1 MSSNSGCTP
10 LSYQDGSRRVGSA
23 GIAEPSRWDFTLLEI
38 AGRLKYHF
46 LKLVSIYRRRRI
58 RTQIQ
63 CTRSP
68 VVSEC
73 VRILIADDHTIVRHG
88 LTRLI
93 DEQPDLKVI
102 GEATNG
108 HMAVEKATELKPDII
123 IMDIAMPRMNGIEAA
138 KRIRKQSPKTKIL
151 ILSMY
156 SHEHYI
162 HELLETG
169 VSGYLLKDA
178 SGRDIITAIRSAMRN
193 ETFLSPTI
201 STMLVETYL
210 SPNRKC
216 SSIAERYNQLSN
228 REREVFQLIGEG
240 HSTRDIA
247 DMLCVSISTIKSHR
261 SKIME
266 KLNIDSPVKLIHF
279 AIQLGLVD
287 PSL

>member
-1 MSSNSGCTP
+1 MS
-10 LSYQDGSRRVGSA
+10 
-23 GIAEPSRWDFTLLEI
+23 EP
-38 AGRLKYHF
+38 
-46 LKLVSIYRRRRI
+46 
-58 RTQIQ
+58 
-63 CTRSP
+63 
-68 VVSEC
+68 
-73 VRILIADDHTIVRHG
+73 VRILIADDHTIVRQG
-88 LTRLI
+88 LARLLE
-93 DEQPDLKVI
+93 EQADLKVV

-108 HMAVEKATELKPDII
+108 QTAVEQALALKPDIV

-138 KRIRKQSPKTKIL
+138 KRIRKQLPKTKIL

-162 HELLETG
+162 HDLLETG
-169 VSGYLLKDA
+169 VSGYLLKDS
-178 SGRDIITAIRSAMRN
+178 SGRDIIKAIRSAMKN

-201 STMLVETYL
+201 SKVLVETYL

-240 HSTRDIA
+240 HSTREIA
-247 DMLCVSISTIKSHR
+247 DMLCVSISTIKTHR
-261 SKIME
+261 ANIME

-287 PSL
+287 PAL

>member
-1 MSSNSGCTP
+1 MSES
-10 LSYQDGSRRVGSA
+10 
-23 GIAEPSRWDFTLLEI
+23 
-38 AGRLKYHF
+38 
-46 LKLVSIYRRRRI
+46 
-58 RTQIQ
+58 
-63 CTRSP
+63 
-68 VVSEC
+68 

-88 LTRLI
+88 LARLLE
-93 DEQPDLKVI
+93 EQPDLKVV
-102 GEATNG
+102 GEANNG
-108 HMAVEKATELKPDII
+108 QSAVDQAVALKPDIV

-138 KRIRKQSPKTKIL
+138 KRIRKQLPKTKIL

-169 VSGYLLKDA
+169 VSGYLLKDS
-178 SGRDIITAIRSAMRN
+178 SGRDIIKAIRSAMKN

-201 STMLVETYL
+201 SKVLMDTYR

-216 SSIAERYNQLSN
+216 TSIAEPYNQLSN

-240 HSTRDIA
+240 HSTRQIA

-261 SKIME
+261 ANIME
-266 KLNIDSPVKLIHF
+266 KLNIESPVKLIHF

-287 PSL
+287 PAL